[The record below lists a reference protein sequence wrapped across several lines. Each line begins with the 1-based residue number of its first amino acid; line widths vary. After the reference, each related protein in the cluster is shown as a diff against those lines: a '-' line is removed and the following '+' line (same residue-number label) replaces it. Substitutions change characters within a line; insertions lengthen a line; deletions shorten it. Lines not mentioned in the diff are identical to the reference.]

1 MNARLRVLFFILLLP
16 GLVGFAPMGKISDL
30 VQPAVAASGVNNAFG
45 YGFQTPAYSW
55 IELDGSGTEISD
67 LVDQDDAFY
76 ELTGLFPLKFFE
88 NTYSSV
94 YIGINGV
101 LGFGTSEP
109 MDRDNSS
116 LPFDLAPNN
125 LIAPFWDDMTLK
137 DTNPAFAGKILYQQ
151 FGEAPNRY
159 LVIEWHEVPMFGQ
172 VDYPETFEVVL
183 YENGDILFAYQTVQ
197 GDTSSAT
204 VGMEDGEGVDG
215 LEVFYNGSGTEPTSA
230 SAFRFVYPADN
241 PRYGIKAA
249 PTYQGSFWVNGV
261 ADFNVTLRNTGTTN
275 ASYEAAAAILAAGG
289 EGANVDLS
297 YYAGATL
304 LTDEDSDGKVE
315 VGTVAAGGTKTLRL
329 RATILADSPVG
340 DYANLKVTFT
350 CQELPARS
358 FDVALQMA
366 VPAPFAQAYED
377 PQIGLGIQMNHR
389 TGRRTAQASDSYTG
403 STMTLARRSKYGYVF
418 AWERQDVIPQAHIES
433 VLVDGLAGAASAPRR
448 VTQSA
453 LCIRDMFPVVAVTE
467 DGLVGVA
474 FVRQQYAIL
483 AGNVCDVTTYTAN
496 IWFTVLTIGLQ
507 PVLPPTPVTQNTVP
521 YSDTGVDFD
530 APPRLTETA
539 DNRFVLVWEKYDN
552 QHRNLEL
559 ATYDS
564 TNGISAASALATSSG
579 TLRYEYP
586 FATGLADGRAFLGY
600 SEYDTATKQYTL
612 EYKLWDNGAVGA
624 VSRLDSCHGV
634 RTDVTQLSNGN
645 MLLAWNDADSAGVS
659 YLVLQVSG
667 GGFTPVGAPVALA
680 SPNGRHM
687 DFAAVTYDTHGQ
699 GIITTGAAVPE
710 DEYLYYALIHGEDGS
725 QITPTLAFVRTQGT
739 NSLWIH
745 NGGNATLADV
755 KVLNYFAPLAR

>member
-30 VQPAVAASGVNNAFG
+30 VQPAAAASGVNNAFG

-137 DTNPAFAGKILYQQ
+137 DNNPTFDGKILYQQ

-197 GDTSSAT
+197 GDTSSVT
-204 VGMEDGEGVDG
+204 VGIEDVEGIDG
-215 LEVFYNGSGTEPTSA
+215 LEVFYNGSGTEPTSS
-230 SAFRFVYPADN
+230 SAFRFVYPTDS

-249 PTYQGSFWVNGV
+249 PAYQGGFLVNGV
-261 ADFNVTLRNTGTTN
+261 ADFNVVIRNTGSTS
-275 ASYEAAAAILAAGG
+275 ASYEAAAAILAAAG
-289 EGANVDLS
+289 EGANVNLS

-315 VGTVAAGGTKTLRL
+315 VGTLASGGSKTLRM
-329 RATILADSPVG
+329 RATVPEDSPVG
-340 DYANLKVTFT
+340 DYANLKVTFA
-350 CQELPARS
+350 CQELPVRS
-358 FDVALQMA
+358 FDVIVQMA

-377 PQIGLGIQMNHR
+377 PQVGLGIQMNHR

-467 DGLVGVA
+467 DGQVGVA
-474 FVRQQYAIL
+474 FVRQ
-483 AGNVCDVTTYTAN
+483 
-496 IWFTVLTIGLQ
+496 
-507 PVLPPTPVTQNTVP
+507 
-521 YSDTGVDFD
+521 
-530 APPRLTETA
+530 
-539 DNRFVLVWEKYDN
+539 
-552 QHRNLEL
+552 
-559 ATYDS
+559 
-564 TNGISAASALATSSG
+564 
-579 TLRYEYP
+579 
-586 FATGLADGRAFLGY
+586 
-600 SEYDTATKQYTL
+600 
-612 EYKLWDNGAVGA
+612 
-624 VSRLDSCHGV
+624 
-634 RTDVTQLSNGN
+634 
-645 MLLAWNDADSAGVS
+645 
-659 YLVLQVSG
+659 
-667 GGFTPVGAPVALA
+667 
-680 SPNGRHM
+680 
-687 DFAAVTYDTHGQ
+687 
-699 GIITTGAAVPE
+699 
-710 DEYLYYALIHGEDGS
+710 
-725 QITPTLAFVRTQGT
+725 
-739 NSLWIH
+739 
-745 NGGNATLADV
+745 
-755 KVLNYFAPLAR
+755 